1 MLLVNIE
8 WLSDRFGR
16 DADNKKIYDCWRGDY
31 VDGGFRAVPF
41 HRIIGIIDP
50 KYALELLSGI
60 YEPKQKALTARYEL
74 VHRRLDTG
82 RFSALGY
89 LSTDQEHFSKY
100 IEVSREASTYI
111 KHLLIGK
118 CSRSDLTSKRKK
130 LQETKRPSSNAH
142 RFDSHLITLLDLIL
156 SDSPEFG
163 YTITPSGRHGLSER
177 FSFLELLYEASFEVY
192 VSFQKEKLNFQEKNT
207 RNPNGFFNAIRHS
220 NEEHRLR
227 QELLS
232 FRASMWKH
240 FSDIIEQDLKA
251 VIKPES

>member
-1 MLLVNIE
+1 MNIE
-8 WLSDRFGR
+8 WLSDRYGR

-31 VDGGFRAVPF
+31 IDGRLRAVPF
-41 HRIIGIIDP
+41 HRVIGLIDP
-50 KYALELLSGI
+50 KYALELLSKI
-60 YEPKQKALTARYEL
+60 YEPKQEALAARYEL

-89 LSTDQEHFSKY
+89 SSTDPEHFSKFLE
-100 IEVSREASTYI
+100 ISREASTCI

-118 CSRSDLTSKRKK
+118 CSRSYLKSKRKK
-130 LQETKRPSSNAH
+130 LQEAKTPPSNVH
-142 RFDSHLITLLDLIL
+142 RFDGHLMTLLDLIL
-156 SDSPEFG
+156 SDSPELG
-163 YTITPSGRHGLSER
+163 YTITPPGRLGLSEQ
-177 FSFLELLYEASFEVY
+177 FSFLELLYEAAFEVY
-192 VSFQKEKLNFQEKNT
+192 VSFQKEKLNFQEKSS

-251 VIKPES
+251 VIKPEG